1 MFIFLILGAIIGALS
16 VVFVAQN
23 TMPISVT
30 FLSWQI
36 EGSLAVIL
44 TITFVGGVLMTALFS
59 ITGLI
64 SDWIESA
71 RLRRRIRSL
80 EEELATHMKH
90 HEAVKDVHTHD
101 MHIHS
106 SAEHGTE
113 PHLLKRV

>member
-1 MFIFLILGAIIGALS
+1 MFIFLLLGAIIGAFS

-36 EGSLAVIL
+36 EGSLAVVL

-59 ITGLI
+59 IPGLI
-64 SDWIESA
+64 SDWVESS
-71 RLRRRIRSL
+71 RLRRRIKVL
-80 EEELATHMKH
+80 EEDLAKMKNGT
-90 HEAVKDVHTHD
+90 ETATPPESRL
-101 MHIHS
+101 HS
-106 SAEHGTE
+106 IPDSVSE

>member
-1 MFIFLILGAIIGALS
+1 MFIFLLLGAMIGAFS

-36 EGSLAVIL
+36 EGSLAVVL

-59 ITGLI
+59 IPGLI
-64 SDWIESA
+64 SDWVESS
-71 RLRRRIRSL
+71 RLRRRIKVL
-80 EEELATHMKH
+80 EEDLAKIKNGTDATPA
-90 HEAVKDVHTHD
+90 HESRL
-101 MHIHS
+101 HS
-106 SAEHGTE
+106 IPDSVSE

>member
-1 MFIFLILGAIIGALS
+1 MFIFLILGAIIGSLS

-23 TMPISVT
+23 TTPISVT

-36 EGSLAVIL
+36 EGSLAIIL

-59 ITGLI
+59 IPGLI

-80 EEELATHMKH
+80 EDELAETKKQKGEIEDANTHS
-90 HEAVKDVHTHD
+90 T
-101 MHIHS
+101 
-106 SAEHGTE
+106 AEHGSE
-113 PHLLKRV
+113 PYSSKGI

>member
-30 FLSWQI
+30 FLSWEI

-59 ITGLI
+59 IPGLI

-80 EEELATHMKH
+80 EEELTEMKKH
-90 HEAVKDVHTHD
+90 HEAIKDTHTHD
-101 MHIHS
+101 IHS
-106 SAEHGTE
+106 HSTAEPMDGLHI
-113 PHLLKRV
+113 